1 VTMYVLL
8 SLTLTTIHIRIAL
21 QGITWVTHN
30 VIVGV
35 SDQMKAK
42 GKQPYRCMAKDQSIH
57 VFTLPESYEED
68 LEDTLIG

>member
-1 VTMYVLL
+1 M
-8 SLTLTTIHIRIAL
+8 

-68 LEDTLIG
+68 LEGTLIG